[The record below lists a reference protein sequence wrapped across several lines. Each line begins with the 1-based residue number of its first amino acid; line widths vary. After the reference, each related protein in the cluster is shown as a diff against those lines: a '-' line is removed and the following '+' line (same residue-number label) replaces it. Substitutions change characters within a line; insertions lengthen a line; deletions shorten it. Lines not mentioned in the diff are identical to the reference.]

1 MKWLLSIIVKLALLL
16 IVTLLVIGFLFY
28 QADQPEEKI
37 YQKYARPSS
46 IQIPLMGMRVH
57 LTDEGNLSD
66 TTPLLFIHGTSSSL
80 LTWEAS
86 KEILKKD
93 YRIIRFDLPGF
104 GLTGPNRD
112 GIYSTAF
119 NNQFIDS
126 LMNFLQLKRVIIAGN
141 SLGGSIAWQYAL
153 HRPDRVKGLILVD
166 AAGIAPLRKM
176 KGAIGFKVAQIPVL
190 NQLMSVITPRF
201 LIKKSLED
209 AYGNPQKISDSL
221 VNQYFD
227 MVTRKGNRRA
237 LVDRIKSGWGYSDS
251 SILRKI
257 DCPTLILWGRKD
269 NLIPVENAGVF
280 KRQISNSQLH
290 IWDESGHVP
299 MEEDP
304 VAFSLEVKK
313 WRDSIFLR

>member
-1 MKWLLSIIVKLALLL
+1 MKWLLRIIVKLAIL
-16 IVTLLVIGFLFY
+16 LLVISLVFGFVFY
-28 QADQPEEKI
+28 QADQAESVI
-37 YQKYARPSS
+37 YTKYARPSS
-46 IQIPLMGMRVH
+46 TQLPLMGMQVH
-57 LTDEGNLSD
+57 LTDEGNRSD

-80 LTWEAS
+80 LTWEGS
-86 KEILKKD
+86 TELLKKD

-112 GIYSTAF
+112 GIYTVEY

-126 LMNFLQLKRVIIAGN
+126 LLDLLKLKRIIIAGN

-190 NQLMSVITPRF
+190 NQLMTVITPRF
-201 LIKKSLED
+201 LVKKSLED
-209 AYGNPQKISDSL
+209 AYGDSKKITDSL
-221 VNQYFD
+221 VSQYFD
-227 MVTRKGNRRA
+227 MVTRAGNRRA
-237 LVDRIKSGWGYSDS
+237 LVDRIKTGWGFSDS
-251 SILRKI
+251 SLLRKI

-280 KRQISNSQLH
+280 RRQISNSQLY
-290 IWDESGHVP
+290 IWDQLGHVP

-313 WRDSIFLR
+313 WRDSLVLR

>member
-46 IQIPLMGMRVH
+46 IQIPLMGMQVH
-57 LTDEGNLSD
+57 LTDEGNTLD

-80 LTWEAS
+80 LTWERS

-112 GIYSTAF
+112 GVYSTTF

-126 LMNFLQLKRVIIAGN
+126 LLNFLQLKRVIIAGN

-227 MVTRKGNRRA
+227 MVTREGNRRA
-237 LVDRIKSGWGYSDS
+237 LVDRIKTGWGYSDS

-257 DCPTLILWGRKD
+257 DCSTLILWGRKD
-269 NLIPVENAGVF
+269 NLIPVENADVF

-290 IWDESGHVP
+290 IWDELGHVP

-304 VAFSLEVKK
+304 IAFSLEVKK
-313 WRDSIFLR
+313 WRDSMVLR

>member
-1 MKWLLSIIVKLALLL
+1 
-16 IVTLLVIGFLFY
+16 
-28 QADQPEEKI
+28 
-37 YQKYARPSS
+37 
-46 IQIPLMGMRVH
+46 MGMQVH
-57 LTDEGNLSD
+57 LTDEGNQSD

-86 KEILKKD
+86 TEILKKD
-93 YRIIRFDLPGF
+93 YRIIRVDLPGF
-104 GLTGPNRD
+104 GLTGPNPD
-112 GIYSTAF
+112 GSYSTSF

-126 LMNFLQLKRVIIAGN
+126 LLDVLQLNRVIIAGN

-190 NQLMSVITPRF
+190 NRLMSVITPRF
-201 LIKKSLED
+201 LVKKSLED
-209 AYGNPQKISDSL
+209 AYGDPTKVSDSL

-227 MVTRKGNRRA
+227 MVTRAGNRRA
-237 LVDRIKSGWGYSDS
+237 LVDRIKTGWGYSDS
-251 SILRKI
+251 ALLRKI

-280 KRQISNSQLH
+280 NRQITNSQLH
-290 IWDESGHVP
+290 IWDELGHVP

-304 VAFSLEVKK
+304 LRFTAEVKK
-313 WRDSIFLR
+313 WRNQLRSN

>member
-1 MKWLLSIIVKLALLL
+1 MKWLLRIIVKLTLLL
-16 IVTLLVIGFLFY
+16 LVVSLVVGFVFY
-28 QADQPEEKI
+28 QADQSDAII
-37 YQKYARPSS
+37 YTKYARPSS
-46 IQIPLMGMRVH
+46 IRLPLMGMQVH
-57 LTDEGNLSD
+57 LTDEGNPSD

-93 YRIIRFDLPGF
+93 YRIIRIDLPGF

-112 GIYSTAF
+112 GIYTVDY

-126 LMNFLQLKRVIIAGN
+126 LLDLLKLNRVIIAGN

-190 NQLMSVITPRF
+190 NKLMTVVTPRF
-201 LIKKSLED
+201 LVKKSLED
-209 AYGNPQKISDSL
+209 AYGDPKKITDSL

-227 MVTRKGNRRA
+227 MVTRAGNRRA
-237 LVDRIKSGWGYSDS
+237 LVDRIRTGWGYADS
-251 SILRKI
+251 TLLQSIA
-257 DCPTLILWGRKD
+257 CPTFILWGRKD
-269 NLIPVENAGVF
+269 NLIPVENASVF
-280 KRQISNSQLH
+280 QRQITNSQLQ
-290 IWDESGHVP
+290 IWDELGHVP

-304 VAFSLEVKK
+304 VAFSSAVKK
-313 WRDSIFLR
+313 WRDSMVLR

>member
-1 MKWLLSIIVKLALLL
+1 MKWLFSSIIKLLVLLL
-16 IVTLLVIGFLFY
+16 GVLLVLGVIFY
-28 QADQPEEKI
+28 QADQPDSVI
-37 YQKYARPSS
+37 YKKYARPSS
-46 IQIPLMGMRVH
+46 VQIPLMGMQVH
-57 LTDEGNLSD
+57 LSDEGNPSD

-80 LTWEAS
+80 LTWEGS
-86 KEILKKD
+86 TELLKKD

-112 GIYSTAF
+112 GIYSAAY

-126 LMNFLQLKRVIIAGN
+126 LLDVLQLNRVIIAGN

-153 HRPDRVKGLILVD
+153 HRPERVKGLILVD

-190 NQLMSVITPRF
+190 NKLMSVITPRF

-209 AYGNPQKISDSL
+209 AYGNPQKITDSL

-227 MVTRKGNRRA
+227 MVTREGNRRA
-237 LVDRIKSGWGYSDS
+237 LVERIRTGWGFTDS
-251 SILRKI
+251 SVLKNIG
-257 DCPTLILWGRKD
+257 CPTLILWGRKD

-280 KRQISNSQLH
+280 RRQIANSQLH
-290 IWDESGHVP
+290 IWEELGHVP

-304 VAFSLEVKK
+304 VQFSSEVKK